1 MSTSGA
7 LYTIS
12 RLSPLVRVRGP
23 VVELFLD
30 ERLQTP
36 LLRVRGS
43 TAGEVARILAGRF
56 LTREADGSTEI
67 LIPLPA
73 LPAVEVWL
81 LASLTARPEE
91 ELLERLLEGTPRTL
105 ADLVA
110 DLIEISARRRKADA
124 REPLITGSV
133 ARKASRIIREALQ
146 LYLGLR

>member
-1 MSTSGA
+1 VARSGA
-7 LYTIS
+7 LYAVS

-23 VVELFLD
+23 AVELFLD

-43 TAGEVARILAGRF
+43 AAGEVARILAGRF
-56 LTREADGSTEI
+56 LTREVDGSTEI

-110 DLIEISARRRKADA
+110 DLIEISARRKADA

-133 ARKASRIIREALQ
+133 ARKASRIVREALQ

>member
-1 MSTSGA
+1 MTTSGA
-7 LYTIS
+7 LYTVS

-23 VVELFLD
+23 AVELFLD

-36 LLRVRGS
+36 LLRIRGS
-43 TAGEVARILAGRF
+43 AAGEVAGILAGRF
-56 LTREADGSTEI
+56 LAREAGGSTEI

-91 ELLERLLEGTPRTL
+91 ELLERLLEETPRTL

-110 DLIEISARRRKADA
+110 DLIEISARRRRADS

-146 LYLGLR
+146 LYLGWR